1 VPTRRDWL
9 VAWGLVLAGLVISVA
24 SALFVRGVPSN
35 SAGVVMV
42 CGLVLIMVGARLF
55 FRHLVVR
62 HGQTHVP
69 TWLGLL
75 ILLALLTILP
85 LMAYFNED

>member
-9 VAWGLVLAGLVISVA
+9 VAWGLVLAGVGITVA
-24 SALFVRGVPSN
+24 SALFIRGAPSP

-42 CGLVLIMVGARLF
+42 CGLVLIMIGARLL

-75 ILLALLTILP
+75 ILLALLAILP
-85 LMAYFNED
+85 LVAFFSGN

>member
-9 VAWGLVLAGLVISVA
+9 VAWGLVLAGAGILAA
-24 SALFVRGVPSN
+24 SAPFVRSISST
-35 SAGVVMV
+35 SAAVGMV
-42 CGLVLIMVGARLF
+42 CGIALACFGARLL

-62 HGQTHVP
+62 YGQVHVP

-75 ILLALLTILP
+75 ILLALLAILP
-85 LMAYFNED
+85 LVAYFSGD